1 MMMMIVV
8 VELVT
13 MTSLCYTSQTSL
25 NTGQGSTP
33 ETSVSNKN
41 LKI

>member
-13 MTSLCYTSQTSL
+13 MTSLCYTSL